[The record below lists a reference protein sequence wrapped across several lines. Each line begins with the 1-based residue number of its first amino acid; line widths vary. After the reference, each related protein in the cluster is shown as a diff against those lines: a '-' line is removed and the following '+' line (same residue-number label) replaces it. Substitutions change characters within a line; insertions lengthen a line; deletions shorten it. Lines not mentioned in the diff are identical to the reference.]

1 MKIKVYQID
10 ITKKG
15 ARECIYAGLSHLKKH
30 GLSVMPSLY
39 KQVWAGELPTDFLE
53 GVFTALNEDHRPKD
67 YEGHSLSVS
76 DVVEVVDR
84 KYFEPGFYF
93 CDTFGFKRLEDFDV
107 EEVGTGES
115 VQKPWNPPE
124 FNFLEDSAKYRIY
137 IIHPRTSHYS
147 GLTLVAAN
155 SAAEADEYVR
165 NDLDASKDDC
175 DYASEK
181 DVVEGA
187 YSEKPGVL
195 HHGIFY
201 RG

>member
-10 ITKKG
+10 IIKKG

-30 GLSVMPSLY
+30 GLPVSPSIY
-39 KQVWAGELPTDFLE
+39 KQVWAGELPAAATLE
-53 GVFTALNEDHRPKD
+53 DVFTALNVNHPEDYK
-67 YEGHSLSVS
+67 GHSLSVS
-76 DVVEVVDR
+76 DIIEVVEA
-84 KYFEPGFYF
+84 KYRSPGFYF
-93 CDTFGFKRLEDFDV
+93 CDSFGFKRLEDFDV

-115 VQKPWNPPE
+115 VQKSWNPPE
-124 FNFLEDSAKYRIY
+124 FNFLEGSAKYRIY

-165 NDLDASKDDC
+165 NDLDASRDDC

-181 DVVEGA
+181 NVVEGA
-187 YSEKPGVL
+187 YAEKPGML